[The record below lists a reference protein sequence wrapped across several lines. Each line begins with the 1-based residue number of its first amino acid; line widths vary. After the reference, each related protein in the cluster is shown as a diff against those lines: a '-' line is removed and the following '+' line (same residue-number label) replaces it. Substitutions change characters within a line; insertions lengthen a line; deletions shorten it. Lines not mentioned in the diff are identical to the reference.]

1 MMVVANCCTLIY
13 FGYYRTLIGNSMQ
26 KLNPLL
32 IVSVRT
38 PEITETATEPSP
50 ATFQNHS
57 PGQWRCEGVRMVQ
70 TAPGDTYPQG

>member
-1 MMVVANCCTLIY
+1 
-13 FGYYRTLIGNSMQ
+13 MQ